1 LYIVGAVNLTG
12 HASDIYV
19 DANPSESPNGG
30 FHKKTFNVN
39 NINTTYGGTVLA
51 NVPLWS
57 DRFKLNSKSKQ
68 YEKYTYDNEEYTDSN
83 LVLAA
88 AGLDPDELTSEQ
100 IAAEILDMIDNGS
113 LVLNN
118 AALKKDDLGM
128 CYYPLYP

>member
-57 DRFKLNSKSKQ
+57 DQFKFDTKAKQ
-68 YEKYTYDNEEYTDSN
+68 YHKYIYDNETYTDPEI
-83 LVLAA
+83 VLIAT
-88 AGLDPDELTSEQ
+88 GVDTDELTYDQ
-100 IAAEILDMIDNGS
+100 ITSQVGD
-113 LVLNN
+113 LVDSGKIIREEG
-118 AALKKDDLGM
+118 ALEKDDLGV
-128 CYYPLYP
+128 CFYPLYP